1 MDQPPGLWWR
11 RGLGQS
17 LVDDS
22 TEVQNMPQEIERAL
36 RFLPAALAEGTSDR
50 PFVAVVRTRD
60 ELCRWLERPLDCL
73 QWIQA
78 EELVGDV
85 EAWALAA
92 HGDSEIP
99 LDVILSNPASE
110 FSDLYRL
117 VDVCAVRDVRVSM
130 PAIPGFLK
138 ALKLAV
144 SLQLPVRIL
153 PGQPILA
160 VLVELMEALEL
171 YLHESMVE
179 APVEFFHSLLAAM
192 CGAERGSLWMIL
204 EEDPAV
210 FLHYDTEGLPR
221 LPAAG
226 KPWGAEISPVTW
238 VRDRFQTLVDQGAEC
253 ATCPWSHACMGFF
266 KWPDPAY
273 SCAGVKQL
281 FSEIKAAADDIGRD
295 LVSREKQ
302 IHSAGRNTL

>member
-1 MDQPPGLWWR
+1 MDQPPSLWWR
-11 RGLGQS
+11 WGLGKP

-22 TEVQNMPQEIERAL
+22 IELLNMTQEIDRAL
-36 RFLPAALAEGTSDR
+36 RFLPAALAEGTNDR

-60 ELCRWLERPLDCL
+60 ELCRWLERSIDCL
-73 QWIQA
+73 QWIQV
-78 EELVGDV
+78 EELAGDA

-92 HGDSEIP
+92 HGNSEIP
-99 LDVILSNPASE
+99 LDVILANPASE

-117 VDVCAVRDVRVSM
+117 VDVCAMRDVRVSI
-130 PAIPGFLK
+130 PALPGFLK

-144 SLQLPVRIL
+144 SLQIPVRIL
-153 PGQPILA
+153 PGQPNFA
-160 VLVELMEALEL
+160 VLKELMEALEL

-204 EEDPAV
+204 EEDPAI
-210 FLHYDTEGLPR
+210 FLHYDAAGLPR
-221 LPAAG
+221 LPGAG
-226 KPWGAEISPVTW
+226 NPSGKEFSPLTW
-238 VRDRFQTLVDQGAEC
+238 VTDRFQTLVDQGGEC
-253 ATCPWSHACMGFF
+253 ATCPWSQACMGFF

-281 FSEIKAAADDIGRD
+281 FSELKAAADDIGQD
-295 LVSREKQ
+295 LASRETQ
-302 IHSAGRNTL
+302 SQSATRTTL